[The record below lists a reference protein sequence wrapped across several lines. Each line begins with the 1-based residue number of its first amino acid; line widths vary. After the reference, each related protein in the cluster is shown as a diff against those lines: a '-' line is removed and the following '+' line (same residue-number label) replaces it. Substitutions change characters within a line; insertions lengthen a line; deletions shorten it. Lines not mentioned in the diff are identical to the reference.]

1 METPITIGKNDY
13 GFRRQGSLMQLL
25 TKKNFCTFRRS
36 ASPIMPTE
44 AATGSA
50 TSNGQFLTVSNG
62 QTAVNGEEKISPSA
76 ISVTQVSSMCVIFN
90 RPPDTNQYSNLKQDL
105 QKASSLYKNFVT

>member
-13 GFRRQGSLMQLL
+13 GFRRQGSIMQLL
-25 TKKNFCTFRRS
+25 TKKYCAFRRS

-62 QTAVNGEEKISPSA
+62 QTAANGEEKISPSA
-76 ISVTQVSSMCVIFN
+76 ISVTQVSSMYDTFN
-90 RPPDTNQYSNLKQDL
+90 RSLDTNKTL
-105 QKASSLYKNFVT
+105 